1 VFGPSDART
10 IRAQVS
16 VANLHRF
23 RGRLDAMDTVVTGA
37 LAMLRSLPDPDPALL
52 VTVLIDSVHLT
63 IDRGNAK
70 QAVVPARE
78 ALALAEARLPIQ
90 HELRVNAVQMWA
102 VALEHEGRD
111 NAETL
116 AAAEN
121 ALELTR
127 AYYRGVESHP
137 RVVDA
142 NLILG
147 RALGRVGKRRE
158 AIAVLRGAD
167 SASAVGLGADNLTR
181 AFIRA
186 SMASYRL
193 MIGQEA
199 GALADYD
206 EARRLFVANGDTA
219 SVSYSIVQGHRGNIL
234 VRLGRYDES
243 LAPLNNALQLMR
255 KSRGDAH
262 PRLLPHTVRIAVAEA
277 ALGRGDHAA
286 RSLAGL
292 APQMADTV
300 NVPSATRIAWLH
312 AQGVVARLRKRP
324 TEAMRF
330 IESALAIPVDSV
342 AAAAQVSM
350 RVDLGLALLD
360 AGDVTRA
367 ESTLISAREAFRAA
381 GLDVTVSER
390 DAERALAKLRSGTR
404 VN

>member
-1 VFGPSDART
+1 
-10 IRAQVS
+10 
-16 VANLHRF
+16 
-23 RGRLDAMDTVVTGA
+23 
-37 LAMLRSLPDPDPALL
+37 
-52 VTVLIDSVHLT
+52 
-63 IDRGNAK
+63 
-70 QAVVPARE
+70 
-78 ALALAEARLPIQ
+78 
-90 HELRVNAVQMWA
+90 
-102 VALEHEGRD
+102 
-111 NAETL
+111 
-116 AAAEN
+116 
-121 ALELTR
+121 LELTR

-158 AIAVLRGAD
+158 AIAVLQGAD
-167 SASAVGLGADNLTR
+167 SASAIGLGADNFTR